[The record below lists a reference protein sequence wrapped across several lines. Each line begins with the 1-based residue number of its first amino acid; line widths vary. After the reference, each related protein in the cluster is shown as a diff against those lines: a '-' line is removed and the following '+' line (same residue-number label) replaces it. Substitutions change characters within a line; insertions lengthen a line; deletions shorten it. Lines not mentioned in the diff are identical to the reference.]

1 MANTI
6 NDLYLKYVNKVGR
19 TLENDRYFQYLFVI
33 LYRVLVVYGSI
44 FKLLFVCVVFLTK
57 IHHALHERMAEV
69 ELKFRMVAI
78 IICHDN

>member
-1 MANTI
+1 MRTF
-6 NDLYLKYVNKVGR
+6 KVNVFR
-19 TLENDRYFQYLFVI
+19 VRSQHVSSDIARYFQYLFVI